1 VSSGVTGSK
10 SRVTNISWLLGKS
23 KQVQANVCVNMEMVK
38 DALDQ
43 LRGAVMIVYPM
54 GLPPH
59 DPIRMEFEDKED
71 LSGTH
76 AGLEVIEESEAQLWW
91 AAKELKRTNKLSD
104 FVGKNEKTKII
115 VKIQKKLEENDDDS
129 YLNSE
134 WADSHALKRQFHGVK
149 DIKWGPR

>member
-1 VSSGVTGSK
+1 MFQ
-10 SRVTNISWLLGKS
+10 

-59 DPIRMEFEDKED
+59 DPVRMEFEDKED

-76 AGLEVIEESEAQLWW
+76 VCSNVFGLYVMPGLNMCYTVLHFISEGFFICM
-91 AAKELKRTNKLSD
+91 TN
-104 FVGKNEKTKII
+104 FV
-115 VKIQKKLEENDDDS
+115 
-129 YLNSE
+129 
-134 WADSHALKRQFHGVK
+134 
-149 DIKWGPR
+149 